1 MELKEFFEKEELN
14 GLARKMKSGDEA
26 AARALHG
33 RLVGKVYGFC
43 LTRTRNKNAAED
55 LTQEIFLKLVTN
67 IRQYEPKKGDFVS
80 WFWTIARNAMI
91 DRARKTHE
99 ATFTDLE
106 DSERE
111 NGGDVEALATHN
123 PSASYEA
130 SLAVGK
136 ISDFIQ
142 TLSRDEQ
149 EIFQLR
155 FIADLPYKNMSKL
168 LNKPEGTL
176 RIATMRIREKIQEK
190 FRNENYV

>member
-1 MELKEFFEKEELN
+1 MEPKEFFEKEELN
-14 GLARKMKSGDEA
+14 RLARKMKNGNKI
-26 AARALHG
+26 AARTLHEK
-33 RLVGKVYGFC
+33 LVGKVYGFC

-91 DRARKTHE
+91 DRTRKAHE
-99 ATFTDLE
+99 TTFTDIASAE
-106 DSERE
+106 EGN
-111 NGGDVEALATHN
+111 NGSVEVLATYN
-123 PSASYEA
+123 PAASYEA
-130 SLAVGK
+130 GLAVGK
-136 ISDFIQ
+136 ISDFIR

-155 FIADLPYKNMSKL
+155 FVADLPYKNMSKL

-190 FRNENYV
+190 FRNESYV